1 MMTFDPE
8 YLILAF
14 IVVSLATLAWMAVG
28 GDRVL
33 AAITRRVPKQT
44 TRRAPARVHLIKPDA
59 RPAFGPVRSATTTD
73 GAERV
78 IRSTNSA
85 TPVETQITRLGSIVT
100 SAVATAR
107 HAERLHR
114 TAHEQVDAAH
124 YALQN
129 LLNELSAVMPIATPV
144 AASRAT
150 KLVPRRTIAG
160 GFETAMA
167 A

>member
-1 MMTFDPE
+1 MLTFDPE
-8 YLILAF
+8 HLILPF
-14 IVVSLATLAWMAVG
+14 IVVSLATLGWMAIG
-28 GDRVL
+28 GGRRI
-33 AAITRRVPKQT
+33 AAITKLMPIRTASRV
-44 TRRAPARVHLIKPDA
+44 PARVHLIKPGA

-78 IRSTNSA
+78 IQSTNVA
-85 TPVETQITRLGSIVT
+85 AKVETQITSLGRIVA
-100 SAVATAR
+100 SAVDTA
-107 HAERLHR
+107 HKAERLHR

-129 LLNELSAVMPIATPV
+129 LMNELSAVMPVATPV

-150 KLVPRRTIAG
+150 KLVPRRTIAS